1 MENTECIITIACH
14 GIRILES
21 ETILLGESGL
31 HAFGIG
37 NTAQELRRNPTK
49 KNYWNPESKF
59 RWQRLEPIID
69 MTSKEL

>member
-1 MENTECIITIACH
+1 MENTECIRAIACH
-14 GIRILES
+14 GIPILES
-21 ETILLGESGL
+21 EKILLGESGL
-31 HAFGIG
+31 HGFGIG

-49 KNYWNPESKF
+49 TNYWNPESKL

>member
-49 KNYWNPESKF
+49 KTIGIQNLSSADK
-59 RWQRLEPIID
+59 D
-69 MTSKEL
+69 